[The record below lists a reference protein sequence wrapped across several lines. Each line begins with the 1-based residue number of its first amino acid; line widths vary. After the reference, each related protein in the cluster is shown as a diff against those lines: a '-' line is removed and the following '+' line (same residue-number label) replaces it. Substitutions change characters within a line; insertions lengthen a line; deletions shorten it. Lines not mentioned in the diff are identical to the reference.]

1 MESNPKGIELI
12 TRLMKDEEPVVAC
25 KSKMTLQLAET
36 IHEDTKWNA
45 LCNFKVDRAFV
56 GIMPYMKYISTI
68 FDLVQSWMIPPCVG
82 ILDSVEVRNDGI

>member
-1 MESNPKGIELI
+1 MESNPKVIEFM
-12 TRLMKDEEPVVAC
+12 TRLTKDEETVVAC
-25 KSKMTLQLAET
+25 KSKMTLQSAET

-45 LCNFKVDRAFV
+45 LCCFKVDRTFV

-68 FDLVQSWMIPPCVG
+68 FDLVQSWMIPPCVD